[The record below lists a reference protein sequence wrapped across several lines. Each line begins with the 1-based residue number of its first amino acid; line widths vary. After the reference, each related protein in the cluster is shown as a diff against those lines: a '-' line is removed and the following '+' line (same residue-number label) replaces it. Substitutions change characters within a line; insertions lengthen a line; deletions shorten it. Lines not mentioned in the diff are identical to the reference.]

1 MSEMRDKTKPIR
13 LSEHAKQQLQFR
25 GATEQEVAQTI
36 RTETWGPAELAR
48 LECRKYFAFNSEWNK
63 KYYATKQVRPIF
75 VDEPHEIVV
84 VTVYVYYF

>member
-1 MSEMRDKTKPIR
+1 MEEKGKSIR

-25 GATEQEVAQTI
+25 GATEQEVFEAI
-36 RTETWGPAELAR
+36 RTETWEPAEIGR
-48 LECRKYFAFNSEWNK
+48 LECRKDFPFEFEWNN
-63 KYYATKQVRPIF
+63 KYYDTKQVRPIF